1 MNEDT
6 PLIRAEG
13 LAISYGRRL
22 VLAEVSLALGRGEFW
37 FFLGAN
43 GSGKTTLLRALLGL
57 LPPQSGTLVRADELR
72 GQQRIGF
79 VPQTCEL
86 SPWLPTTVRE
96 FVLLGLVGLATT
108 ARERTAR
115 LGRALDRMG
124 LSGLER
130 ADYHSLSGGQ
140 RQRALVA
147 RALVREPRLLVL
159 DEPMNHLDPGAE
171 ESLLQDLVELQSG
184 HGATLVLVT
193 HDTAMA
199 HRHATHIASF
209 AGGRVTIE
217 HPSAPGGIAPAAP
230 APAPEPGSGG
240 TQGAR

>member
-1 MNEDT
+1 MNDGT

-22 VLAEVSLALGRGEFW
+22 VLAEVSIALGRGEFW

-43 GSGKTTLLRALLGL
+43 GSGKTTLLRTLLGL
-57 LPPQSGTLVRADELR
+57 LPPQSGTLVRSPDLR
-72 GQQRIGF
+72 GQQQIGF

-108 ARERTAR
+108 ARERAAR
-115 LGRALDRMG
+115 LEHALGRMG

-159 DEPMNHLDPGAE
+159 DEPMNHLDPEAE
-171 ESLLQDLVELQSG
+171 ESLLQDLLELQ
-184 HGATLVLVT
+184 HGRGVTLVLVT

-199 HRHATHIASF
+199 RRHATHIASF
-209 AGGRVTIE
+209 TGGRVTIE
-217 HPSAPGGIAPAAP
+217 HPSAPGAPVAPAS
-230 APAPEPGSGG
+230 APEPGSGG
-240 TQGAR
+240 MRGAR